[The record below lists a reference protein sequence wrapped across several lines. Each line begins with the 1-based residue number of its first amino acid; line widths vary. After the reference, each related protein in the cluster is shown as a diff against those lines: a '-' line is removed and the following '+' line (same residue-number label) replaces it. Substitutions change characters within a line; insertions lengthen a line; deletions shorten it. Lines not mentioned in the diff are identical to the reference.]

1 MQKFTKFLDK
11 SLANILIFLMAF
23 MVLVVTWQVITRFI
37 LREPSSF
44 TEELSRFL
52 LIWIGLLGASYALR
66 TNAHLGIDLLSQKLE
81 GFNKRVLIVLVNIL
95 VILFSFFIMVLG
107 GFRLVQLT
115 FTLNQISASMG
126 IKMGYVYL
134 VLPLSGILM
143 IYYSLLSIVET
154 LLTKAGG
161 RIDRS
166 YDKGLV

>member
-1 MQKFTKFLDK
+1 
-11 SLANILIFLMAF
+11 
-23 MVLVVTWQVITRFI
+23 MVLVVTWQVVTRFI
-37 LREPSSF
+37 IREPSSF

-95 VILFSFFIMVLG
+95 IILFSLFIMVLG

-126 IKMGYVYL
+126 IKMGYVYF
-134 VLPLSGILM
+134 VLPLSGVIM
-143 IYYSLLSIVET
+143 IYYSILSIVEI
-154 LLTKAGG
+154 LMTKSEGKTE
-161 RIDRS
+161 RS
-166 YDKGLV
+166 FDKGLV